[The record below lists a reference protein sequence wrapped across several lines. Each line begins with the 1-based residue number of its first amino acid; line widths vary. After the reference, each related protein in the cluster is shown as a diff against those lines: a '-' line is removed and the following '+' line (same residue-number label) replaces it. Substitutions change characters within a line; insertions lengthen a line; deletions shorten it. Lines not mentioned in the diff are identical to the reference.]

1 MSLAIR
7 MRPEALRS
15 LAFGSI
21 GAGYMGVGTAL
32 AQPARIIMVQNYTDA
47 QLLFS
52 LDGIDDHFPIVSNG
66 QLILDLSSNKTVD
79 TGFFMAEGDRLYVK
93 QLGVPTM
100 GSVYFTA
107 LYGATE

>member
-7 MRPEALRS
+7 MRPEVLRS

-21 GAGYMGVGTAL
+21 GAGYAGVGTAL
-32 AQPARIIMVQNYTDA
+32 TKPARIIIIQNYTDA
-47 QLLFS
+47 QLMFS
-52 LDGIDDHFPIVSNG
+52 LDGVDDHFPLASNG

-79 TGFFMAEGDRLYVK
+79 VGFFMAEGDRLYVK
-93 QLGVPTM
+93 NIGSPTM

-107 LYGATE
+107 LYGATQ